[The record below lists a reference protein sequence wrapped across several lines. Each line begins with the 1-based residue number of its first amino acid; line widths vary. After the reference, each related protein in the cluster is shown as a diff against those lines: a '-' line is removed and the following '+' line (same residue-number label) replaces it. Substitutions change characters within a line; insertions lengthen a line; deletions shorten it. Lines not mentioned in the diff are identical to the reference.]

1 MRDIASKL
9 LVTMGISVGLMQL
22 ASAADL
28 PRRAPAPLS
37 PPPVVYNW
45 TGCYVGGNIGAAWG
59 NVEASNVN
67 TGATV
72 SPNSSGFAGGGQIGC
87 DYQAGQWVVGFRD
100 LIDGTSMSKSAAF
113 SNPGFGGN
121 GTANSNVNWY
131 DTLTVRGGYLVQ
143 PNVLLY
149 AQGGAAWS
157 QWNVNF
163 LNAAGTQIGQVSGN
177 SQTGWTV
184 GGGIEWMFM
193 PHWSTFIEYDFMGFG
208 TRSATFT
215 ACAAACVNTSAKADI
230 QNVLVGVN
238 YKF

>member
-1 MRDIASKL
+1 MRRISFTL
-9 LVTMGISVGLMQL
+9 LALVAFGLATSQAL
-22 ASAADL
+22 AADMARPAYKAPL
-28 PRRAPAPLS
+28 PPPAPI
-37 PPPVVYNW
+37 YNW
-45 TGCYVGGNIGAAWG
+45 TGCYVGVNIGGAWG
-59 NVEASNVN
+59 STTVTDVN

-72 SPNSSGFAGGGQIGC
+72 SPNNSGFAGGGQIGC

-100 LIDGTSMSKSAAF
+100 LIDGTSMSTSAAF
-113 SNPGFGGN
+113 SHPGFGGN

-149 AQGGAAWS
+149 AQGGAAGS
-157 QWNVNF
+157 QGNVNF